1 MFDFDLIIVGAGAAG
16 GAIARKLSNSGL
28 KILCLE
34 QGDFVNPTDFPSTK
48 TNWETFK
55 RSTSHVSP
63 NIRKLQADYPIND
76 SESPIAIANF
86 NAVGG
91 STILF
96 SGHFPRMH
104 PSDFR
109 VKSIDGVADDWPISY
124 NDLEPYYEKNS
135 EYVAVAGLEGDP
147 AYPQIR
153 NLQPPVPIGKMSEK
167 LADGFNKLNWHW
179 WPSYSAIATKDFNEQ
194 NACINLGPC
203 NLGCPQGAKSSSDI
217 TYWTKEVRSKVELRT
232 KSRVKEIT
240 VNSDGE
246 VNGAIYFD
254 SSGSQIFVSA
264 RKVVL
269 ACNGVGTPRILLNS
283 KSKNH
288 PTGLANSSGY
298 VGRNLMLHPVGYVEG
313 FFEEDLASKTGP
325 QGCAIY
331 SHEFYESDQSRGFK
345 RGYTMQ
351 VLRGPGVL
359 ESVQSLVARKA
370 IGWGEN
376 HYSEFHKLYN
386 HSAHISIIV
395 EDLPEFRNRVEL
407 DSSLKDSNGIP
418 APKIIYE
425 LGENSKAILAHGLN
439 KGREVMKAAG
449 AIKTSAFGPVRE
461 TGWHLMGTAR
471 MGENPVTS
479 VVNKW
484 GQSHDCKNLYIADS
498 SVFVTS
504 GGVNPA
510 ATIQA
515 FALLVADHL
524 IDDFKLEGVG
534 I

>member
-1 MFDFDLIIVGAGAAG
+1 MVDFDLIIVGAGAAG
-16 GAIARKLSNSGL
+16 GAIARELSDSGL

-34 QGDFVNPTDFPSTK
+34 QGDFVNPSEYPSTK
-48 TNWETFK
+48 SNWEIFK
-55 RSTSHVSP
+55 RTSSHVSP
-63 NIRKLQADYPIND
+63 NVRKLKADYPIND

-96 SGHFPRMH
+96 SGHFPRLH

-109 VKSIDGVADDWPISY
+109 VKSIDGVAEDWPISY
-124 NDLEPYYEKNS
+124 QDLEPYYERNS
-135 EYVAVAGLEGDP
+135 KYVAIAGLEGDP
-147 AYPQIR
+147 AYPQIQ
-153 NLQPPVPIGKMSEK
+153 NLQPPVPIGKMSET
-167 LADGFNKLNWHW
+167 LAVGFNKLNWHW
-179 WPSYSAIATKDFNEQ
+179 WPSYSAIATKNFNEQ

-217 TYWTKEVRSKVELRT
+217 TYWTKNVRSKVELRT
-232 KSRVKEIT
+232 QSRVKE
-240 VNSDGE
+240 VVVDRDGE
-246 VNGAIYFD
+246 VNGVIYFD
-254 SSGSQIFVSA
+254 SLGNQVLVNA

-283 KSKNH
+283 KSENH
-288 PTGLANSSGY
+288 PDGLANSSGY

-313 FFEEDLASKTGP
+313 FFEKNLASKNGP

-331 SHEFYESDQSRGFK
+331 SHEFYESDHSRGFK

-351 VLRGPGVL
+351 VLRGPGVI
-359 ESVQSLVARKA
+359 ESVQSLLARKLL
-370 IGWGEN
+370 GWGAS
-376 HYSEFHKLYN
+376 HYEDFLKLHD

-395 EDLPEFRNRVEL
+395 EDLPEFNNRVEL
-407 DSSLKDSNGIP
+407 DPTLKDSDGIP
-418 APKIIYE
+418 APKIIYQ
-425 LGENSKAILAHGLN
+425 LSDNSKAILSHGLN

-471 MGENPVTS
+471 MGVNPKTS

-524 IDDFKLEGVG
+524 LAEFKSEGVG
-534 I
+534 V